1 MFEGLRA
8 AINAA
13 LDAATPPE
21 DSRQLVSQMREAVI
35 DARVSLEL
43 MRDGIQ
49 KSESRLAFERTK
61 LEESS
66 RRLRLAEGIDDQE
79 TVDVATRFVT
89 KHQERITVLE
99 EKLDAQQNELTLAE
113 KEYAEMK
120 AELKSA
126 DKNRVAGDAARQVES
141 AWRNVEAAGGT
152 RPETDLDGS
161 LLKSRLDREAREAA
175 AEDQLAE
182 LKRRMGKD

>member
-1 MFEGLRA
+1 MFESLRA
-8 AINAA
+8 AIHAA

-21 DSRQLVSQMREAVI
+21 DSRHLVSQMREAVI
-35 DARVSLEL
+35 DARASLEL
-43 MRDGIQ
+43 MREGVQ
-49 KSESRLAFERTK
+49 KSESRLAFERSK

-66 RRLRLAEGIDDQE
+66 RRQRLADGIDDQE
-79 TVDVATRFVT
+79 TVDVAMRFVK
-89 KHQERITVLE
+89 KHQDRVTVLE
-99 EKLDAQQNELTLAE
+99 EKLGAQQNELALAE
-113 KEYAEMK
+113 REYAEMK
-120 AELKSA
+120 AEFKNA
-126 DKNRVAGDAARQVES
+126 EKNRVAGDAARHVES

-161 LLKSRLDREAREAA
+161 LLKSRLDREARESA